1 MEIKQSS
8 MENLVKVKIMSFK
21 SEVKK
26 EILIQGKDK
35 EMLNLTKKWME
46 RAGKLK
52 YSYHFEWM
60 GRPIIQHPQDMIA
73 AQQLIWD
80 VKPDLIIE
88 TGIARGGS
96 LIFYASLLEL
106 ISQSG
111 KNKKAKVLGID
122 IEIRKNNL
130 RYIKE
135 HPMFKR
141 INLIEGPSTNK
152 KIYEKVY
159 KFSKKFKKIMVFLD
173 SNHTGKHVFDEL
185 EIYAKLV
192 TKNSYCIVF
201 DTIIEDLPKVYGK
214 NRSWGKNDNPKSAL
228 KKYLKKINQKSF
240 FDLKKQKINFKIDK
254 TIESQILISVAPGG
268 FLKRL

>member
-1 MEIKQSS
+1 MNNDKQ
-8 MENLVKVKIMSFK
+8 LKQDALK
-21 SEVKK
+21 
-26 EILIQGKDK
+26 LIAKADEYNWLHQTTWFG
-35 EMLNLTKKWME
+35 E
-46 RAGKLK
+46 
-52 YSYHFEWM
+52 
-60 GRPIIQHPQDMIA
+60 PIINLPQDMFALQEI
-73 AQQLIWD
+73 IFD
-80 VKPDLIIE
+80 VQPDFIIE

-106 ISQSG
+106 ISQTG

-201 DTIIEDLPKVYGK
+201 DTIIEDLPEGPE
-214 NRSWGKNDNPKSAL
+214 RPWGKQNSPMSAAREFLKENDM
-228 KKYLKKINQKSF
+228 F
-240 FDLKKQKINFKIDK
+240 EID
-254 TIESQILISVAPGG
+254 SQITNKLLITVARNGY
-268 FLKRL
+268 LRRR